1 MEKDGYLTMD
11 KFKEIKATFR
21 VKSKVGVYDY
31 KFVIERKHSACF
43 KYGDQS
49 CHLLKIYDF
58 KDNRFLRDDY
68 YDTRYDRIDT
78 NKEEWIKEWK
88 DYIKRNWQL
97 KPNVEL
103 LEYEERE
110 VTL

>member
-1 MEKDGYLTMD
+1 MD

-21 VKSKVGVYDY
+21 VKSTTGVYDY

-49 CHLLKIYDF
+49 CHILKIYDF
-58 KDNRFLRDDY
+58 EDNKFLRDDY
-68 YDTRYDRIDT
+68 YDTRYDHLDT
-78 NKEEWIKEWK
+78 EKEIWVKVWTR
-88 DYIKRNWQL
+88 YIEKNWTL
-97 KPNVEL
+97 YPIVTL
-103 LEYEERE
+103 LDYEERE

>member
-1 MEKDGYLTMD
+1 MD

-58 KDNRFLRDDY
+58 KDAHAGEGKDQEVGCPK
-68 YDTRYDRIDT
+68 DRSR
-78 NKEEWIKEWK
+78 KAS
-88 DYIKRNWQL
+88 
-97 KPNVEL
+97 P
-103 LEYEERE
+103 
-110 VTL
+110 